1 MQTPVSPSLEIA
13 SLDEGW
19 QFSFDNY
26 AIEHQGNATIDLL
39 VSYDYKEGIGVTDP
53 LEYPEFTQIYNY
65 IDNYLKTY
73 PNETDFWEILN
84 KNLVSDLLTE
94 PIPTAFGF
102 DYQLADVVDSLTV
115 EIDVL
120 PGSSNIPIPR
130 SSIVTGVPNVEL
142 VNDVPQKN
150 VVELDEGWKFEFD
163 DYAIEHQG
171 NATIDLSVSYDYID
185 GIGIEDPFEYP
196 EFTQI
201 YNYIDNYLKTYPN
214 ETDFWEILNKN
225 LVSALLTQPIPTAF
239 GFDYQLADVV
249 DSLTVEIAV
258 LPGSSNI
265 PISRSSVVIGTATR
279 QSLTLCG
286 TEADDVLMGGAGN
299 DTINGHGGLD
309 TLVGGA
315 GDDLIYGG
323 YQADTI
329 RGGTGN
335 DTIYA
340 NGGSDLINSGVGNDT
355 VWLGDSNATVVLGE
369 GAGYDIINGYRTDAV
384 SFKVVSLE
392 DLSFEDSAGGAQI
405 FQKGDLLA
413 IVADQSASLLSSAA
427 SSIFSV

>member
-1 MQTPVSPSLEIA
+1 MWLVVGIFTVSQRSVLINDSFFYRGLKMQAPISPGLEIA

-19 QFSFDNY
+19 QFSFDDY
-26 AIEHQGNATIDLL
+26 AIEHQGSATIDLL
-39 VSYDYKEGIGVTDP
+39 VSYDYKEGIGATDP

-84 KNLVSDLLTE
+84 KNLVSDLLTQS
-94 PIPTAFGF
+94 IPTTFGIE
-102 DYQLADVVDSLTV
+102 YQLADVVDSLTV
-115 EIDVL
+115 ELDVL
-120 PGSSNIPIPR
+120 PGSSDIPIPR

-142 VNDVPQKN
+142 VNDVPQSS
-150 VVELDEGWKFEFD
+150 VVELDESWKFEFD

-171 NATIDLSVSYDYID
+171 NATIDLSVSYDYVD

-249 DSLTVEIAV
+249 DALTVEIDV

-265 PISRSSVVIGTATR
+265 PISRSSVVTGTATR
-279 QSLTLCG
+279 QPLTLYG
-286 TEADDVLMGGAGN
+286 TEADDTLMGGA
-299 DTINGHGGLD
+299 
-309 TLVGGA
+309 
-315 GDDLIYGG
+315 
-323 YQADTI
+323 
-329 RGGTGN
+329 GN

-340 NGGSDLINSGVGNDT
+340 NGGSDIINSGVGNDT
-355 VWLGDSNATVVLGE
+355 IWVGDGNATVTLE
-369 GAGYDIINGYRTDAV
+369 AGAGYDLINDYRTGAV

-392 DLSFEDSAGGAQI
+392 DLSFEDGAGGAQI

-413 IVADQSASLLSSAA
+413 IVANQSASLLSGAA
-427 SSIFSV
+427 SNIFSV

>member
-1 MQTPVSPSLEIA
+1 MQTPVSSGLATA

-26 AIEHQGNATIDLL
+26 AIEHQGSATIDLL
-39 VSYDYKEGIGVTDP
+39 VSYDYKDGIGATDP

-84 KNLVSDLLTE
+84 KNLVSDLLTQ
-94 PIPTAFGF
+94 PIPTAFGIE
-102 DYQLADVVDSLTV
+102 YQLADVVDSLTV

-120 PGSSNIPIPR
+120 PGSSDIPIPR
-130 SSIVTGVPNVEL
+130 SSIVTGVP
-142 VNDVPQKN
+142 DS
-150 VVELDEGWKFEFD
+150 VVEFDESWKFKFD

-171 NATIDLSVSYDYID
+171 NATIDLNVSYDYID

-225 LVSALLTQPIPTAF
+225 LVSALLTEPIPTTF

-249 DSLTVEIAV
+249 DSLTVEIDV

-265 PISRSSVVIGTATR
+265 PVSRSSVVTGTASR
-279 QSLTLCG
+279 QPLTLYG
-286 TEADDVLMGGAGN
+286 SEADDTLTGGAGN
-299 DTINGHGGLD
+299 DTLYGHGGLD
-309 TLVGGA
+309 TLIGGA

-335 DTIYA
+335 DTIYTK
-340 NGGSDLINSGVGNDT
+340 GGSDLINSGNGNDT
-355 VWLGDSNATVVLGE
+355 IWVGDDHATVVLEE
-369 GAGYDIINGYRTDAV
+369 GAGYDIINDYRTGAV

-413 IVADQSASLLSSAA
+413 IVANQSARVLSGAA